1 MTDTENTDSQSGS
14 YNLTGHF
21 LIAMPQ
27 LDDGFFNHAVT
38 YICEHDETGSFG
50 IIINQA
56 TDITLKEV
64 VMEMKIDSDD
74 SYDGKQTIYIGGPVD
89 QGRGFILHRPVGE
102 WQSSLKVTDNI
113 ALTTSKDILNAIV
126 NNEGP
131 EDSIV
136 ALGYAGWAAGQL
148 ENEMAANTWLSCPAD
163 EQIIFDTPIE
173 ERWKA
178 AAKLIGIDLS
188 LLSSDAGH
196 A

>member
-1 MTDTENTDSQSGS
+1 MTTTEQSEKTTGD
-14 YNLTGHF
+14 NLTGHF
-21 LIAMPQ
+21 LIAMPS
-27 LDDGFFNHAVT
+27 LNDGFFNQAVT
-38 YICEHDETGSFG
+38 YICEHDENGSFG
-50 IIINQA
+50 IIINQQ
-56 TDITLKEV
+56 TSITMKQIAKE
-64 VMEMKIDSDD
+64 MAIETGENYDD
-74 SYDGKQTIYIGGPVD
+74 QQPVFIGGPVD
-89 QGRGFILHRPVGE
+89 QGRGFILHRPTGN
-102 WQSSLKVTDNI
+102 WQSSLKINNI
-113 ALTTSKDILNAIV
+113 ALTTSKDILQAIV

-148 ENEMAANTWLSCPAD
+148 DNEMAGNTWLSCPAD
-163 EQIIFDTPIE
+163 EQIIFNTPVE

>member
-1 MTDTENTDSQSGS
+1 MTDTVKTTIPSGS

-38 YICEHDETGSFG
+38 YICEHNESGSFG

-64 VMEMKIDSDD
+64 VMEMHIETDEDFDD
-74 SYDGKQTIYIGGPVD
+74 KQTIYIGGPVD

-102 WQSSLKVTDNI
+102 WQSSLKVTDDI
-113 ALTTSKDILNAIV
+113 ALTTSRDILAAIV

-131 EDSIV
+131 DDSIV

-163 EQIIFDTPIE
+163 EQIIFKTPVDK
-173 ERWKA
+173 RWKA
-178 AAKLIGIDLS
+178 AAELIGIDLS